1 MASLLVSGSCR
12 CVCLFFSS
20 SPSADVSLSDFS
32 TAARDVSLRL
42 HVPICV
48 WLVCGRRTRVSLAN
62 IEAVGGRII
71 TLADV
76 ELVEPSVKRLD
87 WNDQMGNDTLQQQQL
102 PQQRQ
107 MGTAMPNNTVPNGS
121 GSSSVSSSAATAS
134 AVSRPSPEIVVG
146 AHEWFCKHCEVL
158 NLDVLPYCELCD
170 QARSVVGGLPPKARA
185 APQPI
190 ATTPTVSA
198 AMRIKY
204 EEARAVA
211 AAHHIPFTATLEQW
225 ALSLPAVGVAQQQPR
240 EQDPNFQLAPPPPLG
255 KDQWRCELCGAANHA
270 VMKECEQCCYGHR
283 PVHASADR
291 DQANPP
297 SPRRARDAAAAAGA
311 GGAAAGTAPAAPAPR
326 QPPPAAAE
334 ISDSSSDDEE
344 PEWQCSAKHRNE
356 GRKTKCTVC
365 KEKKKKV
372 RRGGRQLK
380 GRGGAGAGGGG
391 GGRE

>member
-1 MASLLVSGSCR
+1 MVSLLSLLCLFV
-12 CVCLFFSS
+12 VFLFFSS
-20 SPSADVSLSDFS
+20 LSADVSLSDFS
-32 TAARDVSLRL
+32 SAARDVSLRL

-76 ELVEPSVKRLD
+76 EQEEPSVKRLEWKD
-87 WNDQMGNDTLQQQQL
+87 KAGNDTQQQQQQQ
-102 PQQRQ
+102 QQRQ
-107 MGTAMPNNTVPNGS
+107 TGTAMQNNPVPGS
-121 GSSSVSSSAATAS
+121 SGSSVSSSVATAS
-134 AVSRPSPEIVVG
+134 AVSRPSPVIVVG
-146 AHEWFCKHCEVL
+146 AHEWFCVRCEVL
-158 NLDVLPYCELCD
+158 NLDALPYCELCD
-170 QARSVVGGLPPKARA
+170 QARSVVGGLPLKASA

-190 ATTPTVSA
+190 ATTTPVSA
-198 AMRIKY
+198 ATRVKY

-225 ALSLPAVGVAQQQPR
+225 ALSLPSVGVAQQEPR
-240 EQDPNFQLAPPPPLG
+240 EQDPDFQLAPPPPLG

-270 VMKECEQCCYGHR
+270 VMQECEQCCYGRR

-297 SPRRARDAAAAAGA
+297 SPRRARGAAAAAGA
-311 GGAAAGTAPAAPAPR
+311 GGAAAGDAPPAPAAR
-326 QPPPAAAE
+326 QPPPAAE
-334 ISDSSSDDEE
+334 ISESSSDDEE
-344 PEWQCSAKHRNE
+344 PEWQCSANHRNE

-380 GRGGAGAGGGG
+380 GRGAGGRGG
-391 GGRE
+391 GE